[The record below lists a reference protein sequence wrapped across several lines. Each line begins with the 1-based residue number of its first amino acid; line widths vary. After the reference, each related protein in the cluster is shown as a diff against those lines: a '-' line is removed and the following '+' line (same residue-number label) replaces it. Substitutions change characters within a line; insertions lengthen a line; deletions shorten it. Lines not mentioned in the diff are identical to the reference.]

1 MADPTHAGTDKLLNE
16 LVEVVETARTV
27 PMSASCVVP
36 REHVLDLLDALREAL
51 PTDLDAA
58 QRVLARREALLAEAA
73 ESAARTRS
81 EADEAARQIRDQAG
95 PQADAILADARHQA
109 GEMVRA
115 AEAEA
120 YRTVESA
127 REEHESLVSATT
139 VHRNAQDAAV
149 RVRSE
154 ADDYADATRAAADRY
169 SVALRAD
176 SEGYADRTLLDLM
189 AVLRRAVASAE
200 EGRRALAA
208 HGASPVSC
216 RRLASISWLGNPTP
230 QAEDARELELPRPPP
245 DRSFSRHAR
254 ETITHTAS
262 HRPKPVRPGH
272 AGTRPSARHDADRA
286 S

>member
-1 MADPTHAGTDKLLNE
+1 MADATPARTDKLLNE

-81 EADEAARQIRDQAG
+81 EADDAARQIRDQA
-95 PQADAILADARHQA
+95 DAIVADARQQA
-109 GEMVRA
+109 GEVVRA

-176 SEGYADRTLLDLM
+176 SEGYADRTLLDLI
-189 AVLRRAVASAE
+189 AVLRGAVASAA
-200 EGRRALAA
+200 EGRQALAA
-208 HGASPVSC
+208 QRSESGQLPPTGVDQ
-216 RRLASISWLGNPTP
+216 LAG
-230 QAEDARELELPRPPP
+230 EP
-245 DRSFSRHAR
+245 DPAGR
-254 ETITHTAS
+254 
-262 HRPKPVRPGH
+262 GH
-272 AGTRPSARHDADRA
+272 A
-286 S
+286 

>member
-1 MADPTHAGTDKLLNE
+1 
-16 LVEVVETARTV
+16 
-27 PMSASCVVP
+27 MSASCVVP
-36 REHVLDLLDALREAL
+36 REHVLDLLDALREAR

-58 QRVLARREALLAEAA
+58 QRVLAHREALLAEAA
-73 ESAARTRS
+73 DPPREPAARLTRPRGRS
-81 EADEAARQIRDQAG
+81 VIR
-95 PQADAILADARHQA
+95 PERRPTNPCCARHQA
-109 GEMVRA
+109 GEVVRA

-189 AVLRRAVASAE
+189 AVLRRAVASARGGSPGPCRTTE
-200 EGRRALAA
+200 RVRSAAADWRRAA
-208 HGASPVSC
+208 G
-216 RRLASISWLGNPTP
+216 W
-230 QAEDARELELPRPPP
+230 
-245 DRSFSRHAR
+245 
-254 ETITHTAS
+254 
-262 HRPKPVRPGH
+262 
-272 AGTRPSARHDADRA
+272 GTRPGRPRTRVR
-286 S
+286 

>member
-1 MADPTHAGTDKLLNE
+1 MADGSLARTDKLLTE

-27 PMSASCVVP
+27 PMSGSCVVS

-51 PTDLDAA
+51 PTELDGA
-58 QRVLARREALLAEAA
+58 QHVLARRDALLAEAA
-73 ESAARTRS
+73 ESAARTRG
-81 EADEAARQIRDQAG
+81 EADDAAQQIRDQAG
-95 PQADAILADARHQA
+95 SQADAIVADARHEA
-109 GEMVRA
+109 AAVVRV

-120 YRTVESA
+120 YRIVETA
-127 REEHESLVSATT
+127 REEHASLVSATT

-149 RVRSE
+149 RIRSE

-208 HGASPVSC
+208 QRTESGQTPPTSAEQ
-216 RRLASISWLGNPTP
+216 LAG
-230 QAEDARELELPRPPP
+230 EP
-245 DRSFSRHAR
+245 D
-254 ETITHTAS
+254 
-262 HRPKPVRPGH
+262 P
-272 AGTRPSARHDADRA
+272 AGRGRA
-286 S
+286 

>member
-1 MADPTHAGTDKLLNE
+1 MADATHARTDKLLNE

-36 REHVLDLLDALREAL
+36 REHVLDLLDGLREAR

-58 QRVLARREALLAEAA
+58 QRVLAHREALLA

-95 PQADAILADARHQA
+95 TQADAILADARHQA
-109 GEMVRA
+109 GEVVRA

-208 HGASPVSC
+208 QRSESSQLPPTGVDQPV
-216 RRLASISWLGNPTP
+216 G
-230 QAEDARELELPRPPP
+230 EP
-245 DRSFSRHAR
+245 D
-254 ETITHTAS
+254 
-262 HRPKPVRPGH
+262 P
-272 AGTRPSARHDADRA
+272 AGRGRA
-286 S
+286 

>member
-1 MADPTHAGTDKLLNE
+1 MADATRARTDTLLDE

-36 REHVLDLLDALREAL
+36 REHVLDLLDALRDAL

-81 EADEAARQIRDQAG
+81 EADDAARQIRDQAG
-95 PQADAILADARHQA
+95 TQADAILADARQQA
-109 GEMVRA
+109 GEVVHA

-149 RVRSE
+149 RVRCE

-200 EGRRALAA
+200 EGRRGLAA
-208 HGASPVSC
+208 QRSESG
-216 RRLASISWLGNPTP
+216 
-230 QAEDARELELPRPPP
+230 QLPLTGVDQPAGEP
-245 DRSFSRHAR
+245 D
-254 ETITHTAS
+254 
-262 HRPKPVRPGH
+262 P
-272 AGTRPSARHDADRA
+272 AGRGRA
-286 S
+286 